1 MSEHEELER
10 YDESDGEGENM
21 GGNRPRLASKDIA
34 RTYSG
39 LYGTGGDAGDLL
51 PFELSRNRNTDWVD
65 SGGWSLLS
73 IYVGIIVATYL
84 LIVLMGSVAL
94 FPDHVSSWSA
104 TLTNGLHA
112 LVTLTYLHWIKGSPN
127 FYEQGEM
134 NGMTLWEQLDS
145 KSQGVQ
151 KHNSNKTALFV
162 VPTLLTYAACHACN
176 YAPLL
181 SLLNISIWLVCIV
194 AKLPFMNGVRLLGIN
209 RTAGIDDD
217 DNDNDNDEPPNDRPT
232 LHTKQS

>member
-1 MSEHEELER
+1 MSLDQELQRQYEENG
-10 YDESDGEGENM
+10 GEGEEIA
-21 GGNRPRLASKDIA
+21 GNRPRLASKDIA

-73 IYVGIIVATYL
+73 MYVGVIVATHL

-94 FPDHVSSWSA
+94 FPDHVSAWSA
-104 TLTNGLHA
+104 TFTHGLHA

-145 KSQGVQ
+145 KSQGEG

-209 RTAGIDDD
+209 RTTGIDDD
-217 DNDNDNDEPPNDRPT
+217 DNDNDEPPNDRPT